1 MPPKRSTRQ
10 NSVVNSHVEVESHGH
25 SHAMGE
31 THTPSGGRIPED
43 GNPFGDGHVLGGV
56 EIPIGRPQQ
65 MVLMFEMIK
74 GM

>member
-31 THTPSGGRIPED
+31 THIPSRGRIPED

>member
-43 GNPFGDGHVLGGV
+43 GNPFGDGRSEEHTSELQS
-56 EIPIGRPQQ
+56 RP
-65 MVLMFEMIK
+65 
-74 GM
+74 